1 MKATIVPLQILWH
14 AIYYFGS
21 YPSQLGRTINSFF
34 SLHAYIALSVTI
46 KAIPLGGGFL
56 ARSSWILLCPVS
68 EIHGSF
74 IKKNLLSI
82 PERQSREIVIINIV
96 LIFSSM
102 PWPTIW
108 KGVSYTWSW
117 GFYSLYFLYC
127 LAEMMSLCWLTLR
140 FYDVIKWV
148 CLDTCFAESKYRM
161 NIGIC
166 FLNNQTQ
173 C

>member
-21 YPSQLGRTINSFF
+21 YPSQLGRTISSFF

-117 GFYSLYFLYC
+117 GFYSLYFFVLLGRDDVIVLVDFKVLWC
-127 LAEMMSLCWLTLR
+127 HKMSLLRHMLCW
-140 FYDVIKWV
+140 IKIQ
-148 CLDTCFAESKYRM
+148 DDYRDL
-161 NIGIC
+161 
-166 FLNNQTQ
+166 FLK
-173 C
+173 